1 MGFGLLFLGLSLV
14 TAMTAYSVLPSFIGY
29 YICMY
34 ACLKLAPYDETFKK
48 AGWALGGVG
57 SYFMAVSALQL
68 TVLIG
73 GNTVLSD
80 FATDLQP
87 FTEAVFYFAQCFL
100 MLALSSIAADVG
112 RDRTARACKRNIV
125 LYILFF
131 GLYVAANVLIA
142 RGWEYSRYCLLFIT
156 LQRFL
161 VLILT
166 LVQVFS
172 CYMWIC
178 REGEEEEERKES
190 ELNRRVTSVFRR
202 GRKTNEP
209 EEPVKEE
216 PKWIR
221 DKKRK
226 KRK

>member
-1 MGFGLLFLGLSLV
+1 MGFGLLFFGLSLV

-34 ACLKLAPYDETFKK
+34 ACLKLAPYNETFKRT
-48 AGWALGGVG
+48 AWALGGVG
-57 SYFMAVSALQL
+57 SYFMAVSVLQL

-80 FATDLQP
+80 FASDLQP

-100 MLALSSIAADVG
+100 MLALASIAADAG
-112 RDRTARACKRNIV
+112 RDRTARACRRNIV
-125 LYILFF
+125 LYILLF
-131 GLYVAANVLIA
+131 GLYIAANILIA
-142 RGWEYSRYCLLFIT
+142 RGWAYSRYCLVFIT

-190 ELNRRVTSVFRR
+190 ELNRRVTKFFHKSAQPQASE
-202 GRKTNEP
+202 TYTE
-209 EEPVKEE
+209 EE

-226 KRK
+226 KRR